1 MARRFGGKFSTTAQG
16 ASLPPAPK
24 APRAPRLLYVP
35 GVILVAGAINAPALD
50 LVLALAGGAVLTL
63 AAYLLAEGITAQ
75 AAYEARK
82 IARRPALPRKILA
95 NLLTGLGAACAATV
109 AGADLISAGFYA
121 LAAMGLHLAAFGVD
135 PLADKIPQGVDTFQ
149 QDRVARVVEEAEQH
163 LAAITAQIAAISD
176 RRLNEDVARFTQTA
190 RQMIA
195 IVQDDPRDLSGARKF
210 LGVYLMGARDA
221 TIKFAGLYQRD
232 NAPAARAKYVALL
245 ADLDQNF
252 AQRSAQLLQDDHS
265 DMDIEIDVLR
275 DRLQREGISITSQG
289 NS

>member
-16 ASLPPAPK
+16 VSLPPAPK
-24 APRAPRLLYVP
+24 APRAPRMLYVP

-95 NLLTGLGAACAATV
+95 NLLTGLGAALAASV
-109 AGADLISAGFYA
+109 AGSDLVSAALYA
-121 LAAMGLHLAAFGVD
+121 LAAMALHLAAFGID
-135 PLADKIPQGVDTFQ
+135 PLADKTPAGLDTFQ
-149 QDRVARVVEEAEQH
+149 RDRVARVVTEAEAH
-163 LAAITAQIAAISD
+163 LAAITAQIATISD
-176 RRLNEDVARFTQTA
+176 HRLQSDVARFAQTA
-190 RQMIA
+190 RQMIV
-195 IVQDDPRDLSGARKF
+195 IVEDDPRDLTSARKF
-210 LGVYLMGARDA
+210 LGIYLMGARDA
-221 TIKFAGLYQRD
+221 TVKFVDLYRRG
-232 NAPAARAKYVALL
+232 NAADLREKYVALL

-265 DMDIEIDVLR
+265 GMDIEINVLR
-275 DRLQREGISITSQG
+275 DRLQRDGISIT
-289 NS
+289 

>member
-1 MARRFGGKFSTTAQG
+1 MARRFGGKFSTIAQG

-95 NLLTGLGAACAATV
+95 NLLTGLGAALAASV
-109 AGADLISAGFYA
+109 AGSDLVSAALYA
-121 LAAMGLHLAAFGVD
+121 LAAMALHLAAFGID
-135 PLADKIPQGVDTFQ
+135 PLADKTPAGLDTFQ
-149 QDRVARVVEEAEQH
+149 RDRVARVVTEAEAH
-163 LAAITAQIAAISD
+163 LAAITAQIATISD
-176 RRLNEDVARFTQTA
+176 RRLQASVADFAQRA

-195 IVQDDPRDLSGARKF
+195 IVEDDPRDLTSARKF
-210 LGVYLMGARDA
+210 LGIYLMGARDA
-221 TIKFAGLYQRD
+221 TVKFVDLYRRG
-232 NAPAARAKYVALL
+232 NAADLREKYVALL

-265 DMDIEIDVLR
+265 DMDIEINVLR
-275 DRLQREGISITSQG
+275 DRLQRDGISIT
-289 NS
+289 

>member
-1 MARRFGGKFSTTAQG
+1 MARRFGGKFSTIAQG

-95 NLLTGLGAACAATV
+95 NLLTGLGAALAASV
-109 AGADLISAGFYA
+109 AGSDLVSAALYA
-121 LAAMGLHLAAFGVD
+121 LAAMALHLAAFGID
-135 PLADKIPQGVDTFQ
+135 PLADKTPAGLDRFQ
-149 QDRVARVVEEAEQH
+149 RDRVARVVTEAEAH
-163 LAAITAQIAAISD
+163 LAAITAQIATISD
-176 RRLNEDVARFTQTA
+176 RRLQASVADFAQRA

-195 IVQDDPRDLSGARKF
+195 IVEDDPRDLTSARKF
-210 LGVYLMGARDA
+210 LGIYLMGARDA
-221 TIKFAGLYQRD
+221 TVKFVDLYRRG
-232 NAPAARAKYVALL
+232 NAADLREKYVALL

-265 DMDIEIDVLR
+265 DMDIEINVLR
-275 DRLQREGISITSQG
+275 DRLQRDGISIT
-289 NS
+289 

>member
-16 ASLPPAPK
+16 VSLPPAPK

-35 GVILVAGAINAPALD
+35 GVILVAGAINALALD

-95 NLLTGLGAACAATV
+95 NLLTGLGAALAASV
-109 AGADLISAGFYA
+109 AGSDLVSAALYA
-121 LAAMGLHLAAFGVD
+121 LAAMALHLAAFGID
-135 PLADKIPQGVDTFQ
+135 PLTDKTPAGLDTFQ
-149 QDRVARVVEEAEQH
+149 RDRVARVVTEAEAH
-163 LAAITAQIAAISD
+163 LAAITAQIATISD
-176 RRLNEDVARFTQTA
+176 RRLQGDVARFAQTA

-195 IVQDDPRDLSGARKF
+195 IVEDDPRDLTNARKF
-210 LGVYLMGARDA
+210 LGIYLMGARDA
-221 TIKFAGLYQRD
+221 TVKFVDLYRRG
-232 NAPAARAKYVALL
+232 NAADLREKYVALL

-252 AQRSAQLLQDDHS
+252 AQRSAQLLHDDHS
-265 DMDIEIDVLR
+265 DMDIEINVLR
-275 DRLQREGISITSQG
+275 DRLQRDGISIT
-289 NS
+289 